1 MKDFQTIVVARTQ
14 KRKVE
19 VISNPTPYPLIGIGT
34 QGAVFKLDSK
44 RCVKLYPKSAHARRE
59 RKSLKATKGSKVFPK
74 LYEAGSNFVVMEY
87 IDGPTLEEVL
97 KTSGE
102 MNEEIAK
109 KILFILNEMKR
120 LKFTRIDTRL
130 RHILVNKKG
139 EYKVIDNVNAYF
151 SKRKTPSNLLESI
164 ANLQL
169 LDSFLSKV
177 KKLDPKMYKEWG
189 Y

>member
-1 MKDFQTIVVARTQ
+1 MKDFQSIIVAGSH
-14 KRKVE
+14 KRRVE
-19 VISNPTPYPLIGIGT
+19 VVSNPTPYPLIGIGT

-44 RCVKLYPKSAHARRE
+44 RCVKIYPKSAHARRE
-59 RKSLKATKGSKVFPK
+59 KRTLKATKGSKVFPK
-74 LYEAGSNFVVMEY
+74 LYDAGSNFVVMEY
-87 IDGPTLEEVL
+87 IDGPSLEEVL

-120 LKFTRIDTRL
+120 LNFTRIDTRL
-130 RHILVNKKG
+130 RHILVTKKG

-151 SKRKTPSNLLESI
+151 SKRKIPTNLLESI
-164 ANLQL
+164 DNLHL
-169 LDSFLSKV
+169 LNPFLSKV